1 MSKTTTEVPFTEIVE
16 RVMSLGRVNQNA
28 IEKVRGILQNIY
40 TPDIPTKHDWNFLF
54 ASSAITTVGEYKTGN
69 ATVNTGDRIV
79 IFSSD
84 TVLTDSMNGRKIK
97 FAGNEVVYEISSFAG
112 VTSAQILPSL
122 QGATNITNGS
132 FTIFQPI
139 YPLAGNFDRF
149 PKDGGVYK
157 WTGGEKTR
165 LPEEPY
171 QEYADNF
178 SSNPSVPEKM
188 RIVGVD
194 TAGNTLIEFRPA
206 PKDERIYSY
215 DYLTRLEPMRETTAG
230 LVRGVSSKAVL
241 VSLLGTTQYAD
252 IDTSSKA
259 INFFRIDA
267 LGEGNDSQWYPI
279 LSYQGDST
287 HTLRT
292 VFAASAITSSAN
304 YTISAIPKM
313 PTMLH
318 PAIVYGSL
326 AHIMADQND
335 QNAVIYLGRY
345 AQVLSDAKRIYV
357 SRTYSQDIHGIQEDW
372 NYRR

>member
-28 IEKVRGILQNIY
+28 IEKVRGIVQDIY
-40 TPDIPTKHDWNFLF
+40 TRDIPTKHDWNFLF

-84 TVLTDSMNGRKIK
+84 TVLIDSMNGRKIK

-122 QGATNITNGS
+122 QGATNVINGS

-139 YPLAGNFDRF
+139 YPLAGDFDRF

-259 INFFRIDA
+259 INFFRVDA
-267 LGEGNDSQWYPI
+267 LGKGNDSQWYPI

>member
-1 MSKTTTEVPFTEIVE
+1 MSKTTIELPFTEIVE
-16 RVMSLGRVNQNA
+16 RVMSLGRANANA
-28 IEKVRGILQNIY
+28 IEKVRGIVQDIY
-40 TPDIPTKHDWNFLF
+40 TRDIPTKHDWQFLF
-54 ASSAITTVGEYKTGN
+54 ASSAITTYGSYATGN

-84 TVLTDSMNGRKIK
+84 TVLIDSMNGRKIK

-122 QGATNITNGS
+122 QGATNVINGS

-139 YPLAGNFDRF
+139 YPLAGDFDRF

-215 DYLTRLEPMRETTAG
+215 DYLTRLEPMRETTA
-230 LVRGVSSKAVL
+230 
-241 VSLLGTTQYAD
+241 SL
-252 IDTSSKA
+252 
-259 INFFRIDA
+259 
-267 LGEGNDSQWYPI
+267 
-279 LSYQGDST
+279 
-287 HTLRT
+287 
-292 VFAASAITSSAN
+292 
-304 YTISAIPKM
+304 
-313 PTMLH
+313 
-318 PAIVYGSL
+318 
-326 AHIMADQND
+326 
-335 QNAVIYLGRY
+335 
-345 AQVLSDAKRIYV
+345 
-357 SRTYSQDIHGIQEDW
+357 
-372 NYRR
+372 